1 MLSVTSNETKKTK
14 TTTLER
20 YEHVNSVSAYVRYVC
35 GEPVRTR
42 GGGGGGPE
50 STAMTSAALAGSQEG
65 RRLTSLASH

>member
-1 MLSVTSNETKKTK
+1 MKQTKKTRQLL
-14 TTTLER
+14 LER